1 MIILTICN
9 SKGGVG
15 KTSLC
20 ANLGGFV
27 ADCGFK
33 VLLVDS
39 DPQMSLSN
47 YFFVPDQQQYCSNR
61 ARKNANFTENINN
74 TAIPQLDIVISN
86 GNKLSYRNTHNSR
99 IYLNGIQNSL
109 RNLKEYDLIIIDTQG
124 ASNAQVD
131 SAILSSDLLLS
142 PIVPDVMSAREFLR
156 GTART
161 IDRLQNT
168 HGYSQLPHSLNGVIY
183 RTRPTVDCRLI
194 TQQIK
199 NLIRETPKICMLKT
213 SVPDRTVYRDAATAQ
228 VPVHRYEKRRRKGIS
243 ANETMRALAAE
254 LLPELKINSNINN
267 N

>member
-20 ANLGGFV
+20 ANLGGFI

-47 YFFVPDQQQYCSNR
+47 YFFVTDQQYCSND
-61 ARKNANFTENINN
+61 ARKNTNFTGNINK
-74 TAIPQLDIVISN
+74 TTIPQLDILISDVN
-86 GNKLSYRNTHNSR
+86 NLSNRNVHNTR

-109 RNLKEYDLIIIDTQG
+109 RNLKEYDLVIIDTQG
-124 ASNAQVD
+124 ASNTQVD

-161 IDRLQNT
+161 IDRLRNT
-168 HGYSQLPHSLNGVIY
+168 HGCSQLPHSLNGVIY

-199 NLIRETPKICMLKT
+199 NLIREAPKICMLKT

-228 VPVHRYEKRRRKGIS
+228 IPVHRYEKRRRRGIS

-254 LLPELKINSNINN
+254 LLPELKINFNISNN
-267 N
+267 